1 MHPGLPDGWK
11 GCRATGRVLA
21 LLTVVEMTESAMSS
35 QATNPEVPLDGS
47 SVDAVDAATD
57 PDAAVDDRPFV
68 SAELGVDGFFPHLD
82 EPTDTAS
89 AASARPRYPGT
100 PTVIHGNGAVAHVMS
115 HVCGGVIGYP
125 ITPST
130 EISELYEAA
139 RAEGQRNVW
148 GRHAFFFEPEGEHS
162 AQSGALGAALT
173 GGQYISNA
181 SSSQGILYAMES
193 HYVTVGKKIG
203 GFVLQVAARVVSKHS
218 LNVMAGHDDVYALLA
233 SGYTILFGSNPQE
246 AADLAAIAYRTSA
259 LSLIPVA
266 NAMDGFSTSHMLS
279 EARLPEPELLR
290 VYLGDPAGR
299 IPCPTVA
306 QEMLFGAK
314 GRVFQLG
321 GFLTRHSRDI
331 PEGDVADLRAFL
343 AARAEEVERDSEG
356 ELVGATL
363 AWVPEELHGAWR
375 RQWVNSW
382 EKGTRQLVPAL
393 VDVNN
398 PGLTGP
404 VQNQPDFQAGAVD
417 HRTHFASAVPA
428 LARQAMSE
436 YSELTGRSYAP
447 VLTYDCD
454 DADVVMVGLGSVCD
468 DVRAVLPHLR
478 ERGIRAGLVSVK
490 LLQPFPEAE
499 VVAALAGTK
508 AVMVL
513 ERSDQT
519 ALTSLVTAALFRAR
533 ENAVEPRHDGV
544 PALDH
549 TPRLTTAIFGL
560 GGHDLQPRHLVAA
573 FREMDAGT
581 LPPLV
586 YLGSQFFEDHPSE
599 RTAEVQER
607 LRAAYPETQL
617 MALRTEANPALLP
630 PDAMRI
636 RFHSVGGYGTIATG
650 KLLTDILAGLLGMHS
665 KSAPKYGSEKSGAPT
680 NYYITLSPE
689 PIWLTNAEL
698 EEVEVVIAPDHK
710 AFIHTNPLKG
720 LVPGGTFILQ
730 TSLSPEEVWRELPA
744 HARRTIRERQIRFF
758 TIDAFTVARRHAP
771 TSDLE
776 TRMMGI
782 AFIGAVAAH
791 VDRVA
796 AGAPR
801 EQILERVRH
810 QLEKKFGRK
819 GESVV
824 ESNMA
829 VIVDGIEAT
838 RAVDYDAPELVAIG
852 EERAAAPLLTVALS
866 ASMCPSTTAERTSGL
881 FDPAYYEDLMLRPFR
896 EGTIAEAP
904 VLPGIGLFMP
914 PGTGAGKDK
923 GLFRREVPRFDA
935 GACTGCLDCALVCP
949 DAAIPN
955 TVHEVHDLLLTAIDR
970 IEATPGQRESLR
982 QGVYGIAERT
992 REALRHKDERPFHEV
1007 VETAAS
1013 TLRDDPGMAHVVGR
1027 LVAEL
1032 AAYPVARTRPFF
1044 DSPEREQPGTGGLF
1058 AATVDPWKCTGC
1070 LECIDVCG
1078 PGALT
1083 VLEQDADVLEGIQQ
1097 RFGFMSAL
1105 PNTPERFIEGSD
1117 TPDGDIKRLMLDHE
1131 NFYATT
1137 GGHGGCRGCGEV
1149 TAIRLVMS
1157 TSHAVGERRRR
1168 QHLRELT
1175 DLVDRLY
1182 AKRATVQ
1189 GRARQRRLTETIAT
1203 LERRL
1208 YEQEGGPT
1216 GNGPASTIVANSTGC
1231 SSVYASTMP
1240 FTNFLDPWVNSLF
1253 QDAQPL
1259 AKGIFEGVAAQSV
1272 ADVRALRVA
1281 ELELA
1286 DSYDPDVHDAE
1297 LATLSWGRYS
1307 PAEMELLPTVLTI
1320 GGDGASYDIGF
1331 GAMSRILASD
1341 TPVKVLVLNSGVY
1354 SNTGGQT
1361 STASLTG
1368 QDSDLARF
1376 GSAHDG
1382 KHEARKELGLLASFH
1397 PNVYVCSTST
1407 AMQGHFLTSTMEF
1420 LRYQDAAAVLDVYTP
1435 CGSEHGIPEEASA
1448 RRARLAVESRMNPLF
1463 VHDPRRGSTLHDWFS
1478 LDGNPDVDKP
1488 WASTDLAY
1496 RDDAG
1501 ELRLM
1506 RLPLTPA
1513 EFALGETRFRKQFT
1527 RLPDDLEPVAVRI
1540 DEYVELSREE
1550 QAVRVP
1556 FVHATDEEQ
1565 RLIKVQCSA
1574 AIVALVED
1582 RRRYWQVLQYL
1593 SGVHEAKLTALH
1605 ESDLAD
1611 LRERYEQAV
1620 RDRESSID
1628 DIAQAMSS
1636 LATSSRAPVGQVPAT
1651 ALRSGGS
1658 AVSAAPAGTPAAAG
1672 DAGTVGDVGAVGS
1685 APTDAPIHL
1694 DEVDLPKC
1702 NDCGTCYQELPQL
1715 FEPHSIVVDGA
1726 VQKVARMIP
1735 GALET
1740 VEMTPELLKR
1750 AERVRNTCD
1759 AEIIR

>member
-1 MHPGLPDGWK
+1 
-11 GCRATGRVLA
+11 
-21 LLTVVEMTESAMSS
+21 MSS
-35 QATNPEVPLDGS
+35 TSTGPDVPVDTSTPPPTGGRAP
-47 SVDAVDAATD
+47 SVT
-57 PDAAVDDRPFV
+57 
-68 SAELGVDGFFPHLD
+68 
-82 EPTDTAS
+82 
-89 AASARPRYPGT
+89 PRYPGI

-130 EISELYEAA
+130 EIAELYEAT
-139 RAEGQRNVW
+139 RAEGGLNVW

-203 GFVLQVAARVVSKHS
+203 GFVLQVAARVVSKHA

-233 SGYTILFGSNPQE
+233 SGYTVLFGSNPQE
-246 AADLAAIAYRTSA
+246 AADLAAISYRASA

-279 EARLPEPELLR
+279 EALLPEPELLR
-290 VYLGDPAGR
+290 EYLGDPAGR
-299 IPCPTVA
+299 VPCPTVA

-321 GFLTRHSRDI
+321 GFLSRHSRDI
-331 PEGDVADLRAFL
+331 PESDVADLRAFL
-343 AARAEEVERDSEG
+343 AAKADEVEKDHDG

-363 AWVPEELHGAWR
+363 AWVPVELHGAWR
-375 RQWVNSW
+375 RQWVNAW

-393 VDVNN
+393 VDIHN

-417 HRTHFASAVPA
+417 HRTHFASAVPS
-428 LARQAMSE
+428 LVRRAMSE
-436 YSELTGRSYAP
+436 YSELTGRDYAP
-447 VLTYDCD
+447 IHTYDCD
-454 DADVVMVGLGSVCD
+454 DADVVMIGLGSVGD

-478 ERGIRAGLVSVK
+478 AQGVKAGLISVK

-499 VVAALAGTK
+499 VVAALAGKK

-519 ALTSLVTAALFRAR
+519 ALTALVTSALFRAR
-533 ENAVEPRHDGV
+533 ENAVEPRHDGI
-544 PALDH
+544 PALAD

-573 FREMDAGT
+573 FTEMDAGT

-586 YLGSQFFEDHPSE
+586 YLGSQFFEDHPTE
-599 RTAEVQER
+599 RMALVQER
-607 LRAAYPETQL
+607 LRTAYPETEL
-617 MALRTEANPALLP
+617 MALRTGPNPVLLP

-689 PIWLTNAEL
+689 PIWVTNAEL
-698 EEVEVVIAPDHK
+698 EDVEIVIAPDHK

-720 LVPGGTFILQ
+720 LAHGGTFILQ
-730 TSLSPEEVWRELPA
+730 TSLSPEEVWRELPR
-744 HARRTIRERQIRFF
+744 HARKAIEEREIRFF
-758 TIDAFTVARRHAP
+758 TIDAFKVARRHAP
-771 TSDLE
+771 TPDLE

-801 EQILERVRH
+801 EEILARVRH

-819 GESVV
+819 GAGVV
-824 ESNMA
+824 ESNMS
-829 VIVDGIEAT
+829 VIIDGIEAT
-838 RAVDYDAPELVAIG
+838 TRIDYDTPQFREIG
-852 EERAAAPLLTVALS
+852 EERAPAPLLTVALS

-904 VLPGIGLFMP
+904 VLPGVGLFMP

-923 GLFRREVPRFDA
+923 GLFRREVPEFNPDL
-935 GACTGCLDCALVCP
+935 CTGCMDCALVCP

-955 TVHEVHDLLLTAIDR
+955 TVHEVHDLLLTAVDQ
-970 IEATPGQRESLR
+970 IEATPGQKDQLR
-982 QGVYGIAERT
+982 QAVYGIAERT
-992 REALRHKDERPFHEV
+992 REALRHKDERPFSEV
-1007 VETAAS
+1007 VESAAT
-1013 TLRDDPGMAHVVGR
+1013 TLRDDPVMSHVVDR
-1027 LVAEL
+1027 LVAKL
-1032 AAYPVARTRPFF
+1032 ATYPVARTRPFF
-1044 DSPEREQPGTGGLF
+1044 DSPEKEQPGTGGLF

-1083 VLEQDADVLEGIQQ
+1083 VQEQDEDVLATLQS
-1097 RFGFMSAL
+1097 RFGFMNAT
-1105 PNTPERFIEGSD
+1105 PNTPTRFTEGSD
-1117 TPDGDIKRLMLDHE
+1117 TPDGDIKRLMLDHD

-1157 TSHAVGERRRR
+1157 TSHAITERRRR
-1168 QHLRELT
+1168 DHLKELT
-1175 DLVDRLY
+1175 GIVDRLY
-1182 AKRATVQ
+1182 AKRATVADE
-1189 GRARQRRLTETIAT
+1189 ARQERLSRTITT

-1216 GNGPASTIVANSTGC
+1216 GNGPASTIIANSTGC

-1240 FTNFLDPWVNSLF
+1240 FNNYLDPWVNSLF

-1272 ADVRALRVA
+1272 ADVRALRTA

-1286 DSYDPDVHDAE
+1286 DSFDPQVHDKA
-1297 LATLSWGRYS
+1297 LATLSWSDYT
-1307 PAEMELLPTVLTI
+1307 PKELELLPTILTI
-1320 GGDGASYDIGF
+1320 GGDGATYDIGF

-1341 TPVKVLVLNSGVY
+1341 TPMKVLVLNSGVY
-1354 SNTGGQT
+1354 SNTGGQA

-1376 GSAHDG
+1376 GTAHDG

-1397 PNVYVCSTST
+1397 NNVYVCATST
-1407 AMQGHFLTSTMEF
+1407 AIQGHFLTSTMEF
-1420 LRYQDAAAVLDVYTP
+1420 LRYQDAPAVLDVYTP

-1448 RRARLAVESRMNPLF
+1448 RRARLAVESRMNPVF

-1478 LDGNPDVDKP
+1478 LDGNPDVDKT
-1488 WASTDLAY
+1488 WTTTDLAY

-1501 ELRLM
+1501 ALQLKK
-1506 RLPLTPA
+1506 LPLTPA
-1513 EFALGETRFRKQFT
+1513 EFALGETRFRKQFK
-1527 RLPDDLEPVAVRI
+1527 RLPAELEDVAVPM
-1540 DEYVELSREE
+1540 DEYIELSREE

-1556 FVHATDEEQ
+1556 FVYATDDEQ
-1565 RLIKVQCSA
+1565 KLIKVQCSA
-1574 AIVALVED
+1574 SIVALVKD
-1582 RRRYWQVLQYL
+1582 RRRYWQILQYL
-1593 SGVHEAKLTALH
+1593 SGIHEAKLTALH
-1605 ESDLAD
+1605 RSDLAD
-1611 LRERYEQAV
+1611 LQSRYDQAMRE
-1620 RDRESSID
+1620 RESSID
-1628 DIAQAMSS
+1628 DIASAMAS
-1636 LATSSRAPVGQVPAT
+1636 LATTSRAPAGPVRGAGVTVPLGA
-1651 ALRSGGS
+1651 AASGMPVAPAG
-1658 AVSAAPAGTPAAAG
+1658 AAPAPGGLGT
-1672 DAGTVGDVGAVGS
+1672 VGAVGT
-1685 APTDAPIHL
+1685 APPDAPVHL
-1694 DEVDLPKC
+1694 AEVDIPKC

-1715 FEPHSIVVDGA
+1715 FEPHSMVIDGA

-1740 VEMTPELLKR
+1740 VEMTPEVLKR
-1750 AERVRNTCD
+1750 IDRVKKTCD
-1759 AEIIR
+1759 AEIIQ